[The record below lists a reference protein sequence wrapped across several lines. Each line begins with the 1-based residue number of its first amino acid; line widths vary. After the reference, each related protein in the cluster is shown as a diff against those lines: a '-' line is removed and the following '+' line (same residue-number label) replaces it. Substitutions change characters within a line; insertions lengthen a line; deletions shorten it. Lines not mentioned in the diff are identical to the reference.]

1 MKDRATVICSRRGE
15 ILLVTRGNGRWA
27 LPGGAIRMGEL
38 PADAA
43 RREFMEE
50 TGTTPGAVR
59 FLFFFGGLRKR
70 HHVFSWTMPEDV
82 TPLPSHEIVGLVWCR
97 SAKDPEL
104 AVSVPTREILRLY
117 ADRLLRDVFL
127 ERDPEIARVSAP

>member
-1 MKDRATVICSRRGE
+1 MKDRATVICRRRDE

-27 LPGGAIRMGEL
+27 LPGGAIRTGEL

-43 RREFMEE
+43 RREFVEE
-50 TGTTPGAVR
+50 TGATPGEVR

-82 TPLPSHEIVGLVWCR
+82 TPLPSNEIVGLVWCR

-117 ADRLLRDVFL
+117 AGRFAKDTFP
-127 ERDPEIARVSAP
+127 ERDPEIARASAP